1 MATTSTDVTS
11 LTIIETILA
20 DVNAIVPNFSS
31 LVNSYRLLVGA
42 AEEVHRIAGAS
53 PDVLARAITRFDRT
67 GELIDILID
76 LLCCKIAFS
85 SELLALT
92 CGPVDLFRL
101 LANRFDV
108 ADTPHLVAE
117 EILLLEIIRRALGL
131 ARSPES
137 CVPPCTPP
145 GPPPFTFATSYF
157 VPPPPP
163 PPPIPPEPP
172 PPPPPPPPPEPT
184 PPPVGSNEPEQGEES
199 QTSSNQSSAGSSSP
213 SGSPQRE
220 ATSISSEPLPESIP
234 PNAGATVTDDAL
246 PNTVDEGE
254 SEIISASHPAAQVLT
269 SKHRRPRRLR

>member
-1 MATTSTDVTS
+1 MATSSTDVTS

-31 LVNSYRLLVGA
+31 LVNSYRLLVGS
-42 AEEVHRIAGAS
+42 AEEIHRIAGAS

-108 ADTPHLVAE
+108 ADAPHMVAE
-117 EILLLEIIRRALGL
+117 EILLLEILRRAQGL
-131 ARSPES
+131 ARSPDA
-137 CVPPCTPP
+137 CAPPCTPS

-163 PPPIPPEPP
+163 PPPIPPD
-172 PPPPPPPPPEPT
+172 PPPPEPV
-184 PPPVGSNEPEQGEES
+184 PPPGEPDEAVQGEAPQPPADQGNTGAPVPACPGRSETMAS
-199 QTSSNQSSAGSSSP
+199 HRPPAAKALSP
-213 SGSPQRE
+213 D
-220 ATSISSEPLPESIP
+220 
-234 PNAGATVTDDAL
+234 AGATATYAPL
-246 PNTVDEGE
+246 PDPGRNNDE
-254 SEIISASHPAAQVLT
+254 APPAPKPAHPGATAGRL
-269 SKHRRPRRLR
+269 RPRRLR